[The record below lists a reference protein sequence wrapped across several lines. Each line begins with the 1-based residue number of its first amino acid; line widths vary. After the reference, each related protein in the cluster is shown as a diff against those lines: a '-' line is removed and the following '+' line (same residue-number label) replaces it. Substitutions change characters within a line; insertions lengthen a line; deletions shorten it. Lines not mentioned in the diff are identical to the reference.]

1 MQTPDSQMI
10 VSRFFEA
17 LDKIIEY
24 KIIRGKQTF
33 TREYNINR
41 WQFNL
46 LKNEIHRDSFQTA
59 WLTYLVKDFM
69 ISPRWLLTGEG
80 EMFEY
85 GWDADKVRDLY
96 KRKREISKAEA
107 KASDKS
113 IPKRGRPRKVAE
125 SSSQAV

>member
-1 MQTPDSQMI
+1 MQTPDSQI
-10 VSRFFEA
+10 ITKRFFEA
-17 LDKIIEY
+17 LKMIIKN

-33 TREYNINR
+33 TAQYNINR
-41 WQFNL
+41 WYFTMIQ
-46 LKNEIHRDSFQTA
+46 KEMTQDGFQMA
-59 WLTYLVKDFM
+59 WLTYLVRDFM

-96 KRKREISKAEA
+96 KRKREIAKAEA

-113 IPKRGRPRKVAE
+113 TPKKGRPRKVAE
-125 SSSQAV
+125 PSSQTV